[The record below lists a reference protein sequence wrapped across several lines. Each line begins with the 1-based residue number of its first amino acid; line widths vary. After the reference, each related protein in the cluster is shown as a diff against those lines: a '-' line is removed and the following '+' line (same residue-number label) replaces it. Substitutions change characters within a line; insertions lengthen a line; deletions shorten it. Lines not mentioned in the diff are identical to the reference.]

1 MILNMAGGAGLNFSV
16 RQYTATPTGS
26 AAENTIGIVTSTA
39 ISDYALS
46 ATAPAN
52 PASGMVWIQTG
63 VVGAYPFSASA
74 AHTIMVYP
82 IVAKQYISGA
92 WVTVQAY
99 TYQGGSWRQWYTYYF
114 AEGTGVLVSF
124 TGLATAGSSADFS
137 RSDYI
142 LLIGQNSTY
151 STIGMRTTSAV
162 NISQYS
168 QIVFD
173 VLMTSDSNGT
183 LYCGVDQNQ
192 IGGYEVPTVNAS
204 PTKGSRQLVSV
215 DVSGLN
221 GNYYLYAN
229 DPADYSKTIYIY
241 NIYGIM
247 R

>member
-26 AAENTIGIVTSTA
+26 AAENTIGVVTSTA

-52 PASGMVWIQTG
+52 PAAGMVWIQTG
-63 VVGAYPFSASA
+63 VTGAVPFSVSA
-74 AHTIMVYP
+74 AHTVMVYP
-82 IVAKQYISGA
+82 IVAKQYIGGA
-92 WVTVQAY
+92 WVNVQAY
-99 TYQGGSWRQWYTYYF
+99 TYQGGTWRPWFIYFF
-114 AEGTGVLVSF
+114 AEGSGVLLPF
-124 TGLATAGSSADFS
+124 TALTAAGSSVDLT
-137 RSDYI
+137 RTDYI
-142 LLIGQNSTY
+142 LLSSNDTTYATVGVRSTG
-151 STIGMRTTSAV
+151 TV
-162 NISQYS
+162 DISQYS

-192 IGGYEVPTVNAS
+192 IGGYEIPTVNAS
-204 PTKGSRQLVSV
+204 PTKGTRQLVSV
-215 DVSGLN
+215 DVSGLS